1 MVRSPV
7 GAVHRSALFTVLRRS
22 PFCVPG
28 RCAVVEEEAGR
39 RRDAAATKAALLDAA
54 RALFIERG
62 FDHTTVRDI
71 ATRAGANQ
79 ALLFRYFGSKEALF
93 RTAMTSQSQE
103 FLADT
108 PPEQVVGRALARML
122 APDALRAKDN
132 PIYALLRSSAHEQ
145 TEPMFRDEL
154 GMRYRQVLD
163 TLTDAEDA
171 DLRADLVLAWLLGI
185 GLLRSA
191 LDRRPLTDADPAA
204 VTEHVLRAVATL
216 LERVEQHPE
225 V

>member
-1 MVRSPV
+1 V
-7 GAVHRSALFTVLRRS
+7 A
-22 PFCVPG
+22 
-28 RCAVVEEEAGR
+28 EEETGR

-54 RALFIERG
+54 RGLFIERG

-71 ATRAGANQ
+71 ATRAGVNQ

-93 RTAMTSQSQE
+93 RDAMTSQSQD
-103 FLADT
+103 FLAET
-108 PPEQVVGRALARML
+108 PPEQVIGRALSRML

-145 TEPMFRDEL
+145 AEPLFRDEL
-154 GMRYRQVLD
+154 GIRYRQVLD
-163 TLTDAEDA
+163 TLTDADDA

-191 LDRRPLTDADPAA
+191 LDRRPLTDADPAV
-204 VTEHVLRAVATL
+204 VTAHVLRAVATL
-216 LERVEQHPE
+216 LERVDQVPPPPDGGS
-225 V
+225 

>member
-1 MVRSPV
+1 
-7 GAVHRSALFTVLRRS
+7 
-22 PFCVPG
+22 
-28 RCAVVEEEAGR
+28 VVDEESGR

-54 RALFIERG
+54 RELFIERG

-71 ATRAGANQ
+71 ATLAGANQ

-93 RTAMTSQSQE
+93 RAAMTSQSQE
-103 FLADT
+103 FLAGT
-108 PPEQVVGRALARML
+108 PPEQLVGRALSRML

-145 TEPMFRDEL
+145 SEPLFRDEL
-154 GMRYRQVLD
+154 GMRYRQALHA
-163 TLTDAEDA
+163 LTDADDA

-191 LDRRPLTDADPAA
+191 LERRPLTDADPA
-204 VTEHVLRAVATL
+204 VVSGHVLRAVATL
-216 LERVEQHPE
+216 LERVDQRPGQDQRSTEEDQRSADE
-225 V
+225 T

>member
-1 MVRSPV
+1 
-7 GAVHRSALFTVLRRS
+7 
-22 PFCVPG
+22 
-28 RCAVVEEEAGR
+28 VVDEEAGR

-54 RALFIERG
+54 RELFIERG
-62 FDHTTVRDI
+62 FDRTTVRDI

-132 PIYALLRSSAHEQ
+132 PIYALLRSSVHEQ
-145 TEPMFRDEL
+145 AEPMFHDEL
-154 GMRYRQVLD
+154 GMRYREVLD
-163 TLTDAEDA
+163 TLTDAQDA

-185 GLLRSA
+185 GLIRSG
-191 LDRRPLTDADPAA
+191 LDRRPLTDADPAV

-216 LERVEQHPE
+216 LERVDQHPE